1 MNKNH
6 ARGTWIAIAACGML
20 GGCTTMVAFT
30 SQPPGAAVKYQSATI
45 GTTPFTYSVSDQF
58 GWFSVYTFT
67 AEHEGYDNHTLVF
80 RERTPFDAQRV
91 VPTSVAFELKAKP
104 APVPAPAA
112 AAASA
117 PAAAAPAPAVATPPP
132 ASPPPPPVAQ
142 APVQLTAEQ
151 AVRAWAAAWSRRDMD
166 TYFAAYTASFK
177 GNLASRQAW
186 QQDRRKRIEPRQW
199 IEVEPDK
206 LVVQVKG
213 DKATARFHQKY
224 KSDNAM
230 STEWRRLDLVRD
242 AAGGW
247 LIRSE
252 SGR

>member
-1 MNKNH
+1 MTASSK
-6 ARGTWIAIAACGML
+6 APWAAIVACSML
-20 GGCTTMVAFT
+20 GGCTTMVEFT
-30 SQPPGAAVKYQSATI
+30 SQPPGAAVKYQGATI

-67 AEHEGYDNHTLVF
+67 AEREGYDNHTLAF
-80 RERTPFDAQRV
+80 RERSPFDAQRV
-91 VPTSVAFELKAKP
+91 VPNSVAFELTAKP
-104 APVPAPAA
+104 APAPVAA
-112 AAASA
+112 AAAE
-117 PAAAAPAPAVATPPP
+117 PAVAPASPPAPPPP
-132 ASPPPPPVAQ
+132 APPPPPPVAA

-166 TYFAAYTASFK
+166 TYFAAYSADFK
-177 GNLASRQAW
+177 GNMASRQAW
-186 QQDRRKRIEPRQW
+186 EQDRRKRIEPRQW

-206 LVVQVKG
+206 LVVQVQG
-213 DKATARFHQKY
+213 NKATARFRQKY
-224 KSDNAM
+224 KADNAA

-242 AAGGW
+242 ASGAW